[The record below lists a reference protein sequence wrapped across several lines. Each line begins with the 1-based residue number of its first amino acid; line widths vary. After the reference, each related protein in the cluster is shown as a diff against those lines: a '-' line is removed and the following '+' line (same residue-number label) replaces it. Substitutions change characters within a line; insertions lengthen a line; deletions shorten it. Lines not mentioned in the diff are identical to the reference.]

1 MRRVAILYAAL
12 ASLSCMQCV
21 VPRGPAG
28 VIETVS
34 RPLNVARTSAEF
46 TAAVLSRLMRA
57 GALN

>member
-12 ASLSCMQCV
+12 ASLSCVQCV
-21 VPRGPAG
+21 VPRGPVGA
-28 VIETVS
+28 IAVS
-34 RPLNVARTSAEF
+34 RPLNVARTGAEF